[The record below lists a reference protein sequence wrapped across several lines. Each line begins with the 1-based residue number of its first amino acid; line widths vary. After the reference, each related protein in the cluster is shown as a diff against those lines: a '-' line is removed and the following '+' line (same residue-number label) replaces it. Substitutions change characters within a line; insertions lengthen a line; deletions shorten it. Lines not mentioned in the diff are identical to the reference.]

1 MKADIDPAVW
11 CVGPEEPWYRAV
23 LAKVDDHIADAN
35 YLVRNFQTAQ
45 QHGFIAHAAGQ
56 LEALSLLREE
66 MERMRAE
73 AMETSLQS

>member
-1 MKADIDPAVW
+1 MTADIDPAVW
-11 CVGPEEPWYRAV
+11 CIGPDEPWYRAV

-45 QHGFIAHAAGQ
+45 QHGLIAHAAGQ
-56 LEALSLLREE
+56 LEGLSLLREE

-73 AMETSLQS
+73 AMEKSIQA

>member
-1 MKADIDPAVW
+1 M
-11 CVGPEEPWYRAV
+11 
-23 LAKVDDHIADAN
+23 DDHIADAN

-66 MERMRAE
+66 MERMRAD

>member
-1 MKADIDPAVW
+1 MAADIDPAVW
-11 CVGPEEPWYRAV
+11 CVGPEEPWYRVV
-23 LAKVDDHIADAN
+23 LAKMDDHIADAN

-45 QHGFIAHAAGQ
+45 QHGLLAHAAGQ

-73 AMETSLQS
+73 AMETSLQA